1 MYNLTIPFN
10 NKTVKLKPVTVQDT
24 LDFFYLGDDLT
35 TIINKLESFI
45 ITKDLSL
52 LEKLYSLFYLRDT
65 CVGSLINLKD
75 FAIDINV
82 FLSEFEEIIDIEKKL
97 KIDNFIIELDY
108 PYNFSLHDNDETDL
122 IKSIEID
129 NEKVILNNLNKKDR
143 GDILNNLSLS
153 LLQQIKNYKSDNENN
168 LRINFKAKGNNY
180 ILKYL
185 STDLVYFL
193 KNIFTALN
201 PYTYRHYIFQ
211 LSKRMHDINFLTSQ
225 STLVDLQDYLDLYIK
240 ESEESKGI
248 DENNLDGF

>member
-1 MYNLTIPFN
+1 MV
-10 NKTVKLKPVTVQDT
+10 NKT
-24 LDFFYLGDDLT
+24 
-35 TIINKLESFI
+35 
-45 ITKDLSL
+45 
-52 LEKLYSLFYLRDT
+52 
-65 CVGSLINLKD
+65 
-75 FAIDINV
+75 
-82 FLSEFEEIIDIEKKL
+82 
-97 KIDNFIIELDY
+97 
-108 PYNFSLHDNDETDL
+108 
-122 IKSIEID
+122 
-129 NEKVILNNLNKKDR
+129 
-143 GDILNNLSLS
+143 
-153 LLQQIKNYKSDNENN
+153 
-168 LRINFKAKGNNY
+168 KGNNY